1 MDRDQEGAMAK
12 QHSSTKR
19 PSGMQTVFGV
29 LTTLALI
36 FFLWTLCIISTAS
49 IPLYALAIGTSVQ

>member
-1 MDRDQEGAMAK
+1 MAK